1 MVDEPTASFRG
12 IKNWFSLLTSHPRSS
27 YLQPRPSA
35 YVRDSVIRGL
45 SLLRIGKFFSFLTRI
60 SSRKVS
66 AAEVNISFSPALLS
80 ASKIVAFAHY
90 SQRVEISASDAYLI
104 SQLKASG
111 FAVVVSS
118 TCTSDPMEHQQLWEQ
133 WRHEID
139 GLITR
144 ENIGFDF
151 GSWSAALSSLDIG
164 KGGINQI
171 ILINNSVYGP
181 LFPLEPMI
189 SELCS
194 RGDFFGLTASREFCP
209 HIQSY
214 FLGFNKAVIDHPQFR
229 EYWHGSFRGKS
240 KWFTIFRREVA
251 WESFFTNLGFRSA
264 VLIEESRGFPRNPL
278 TFLWK
283 NLISQGFPFIKKSV
297 FTHNYDSV
305 DMADWERFVTE
316 KCPNYDT
323 SLVLDDLKH

>member
-1 MVDEPTASFRG
+1 MVDEPTSSFG
-12 IKNWFSLLTSHPRSS
+12 INKNWFKLLRTYPRRS
-27 YLQPRPSA
+27 YLQPDPRA
-35 YVRDSVIRGL
+35 YLRDSVIRAL
-45 SLLRIGKFFSFLTRI
+45 SLLRIGKFFSVLTRI
-60 SSRKVS
+60 SSRNES
-66 AAEVNISFSPALLS
+66 AAEVNRSFSPALLS

-90 SQRVEISASDAYLI
+90 SERVEISASDAYLI

-118 TCTSDPMEHQQLWEQ
+118 TCTSDPIEHQQLWEQ

-151 GSWSAALSSLDIG
+151 GSWAAALSSLDLG
-164 KGGINQI
+164 KGDINQI

-189 SELCS
+189 VELCL
-194 RGDFFGLTASREFCP
+194 RGDFFGLTASQEFCR

-214 FLGFNKAVIDHPQFR
+214 FLGFNKVVIDHPQFR

-240 KWFTIFRREVA
+240 KWFTIFRRELA
-251 WESFFTNLGFRSA
+251 WEGFFTKRGFRSA
-264 VLIEESRGFPRNPL
+264 VLVEDSREFPRNPL

-283 NLISQGFPFIKKSV
+283 DLISQGFPFIKKSLL
-297 FTHNYDSV
+297 THNYDSI
-305 DMADWERFVTE
+305 DMADWESFVINE
-316 KCPNYDT
+316 CPNFDT
-323 SLVLDDLKH
+323 SLVSHDLKH

>member
-1 MVDEPTASFRG
+1 MVDEPTSSFRSH
-12 IKNWFSLLTSHPRSS
+12 KSWFNLLTSHPRRS
-27 YLQPRPSA
+27 YLQPNYRA
-35 YVRDSVIRGL
+35 HLRDSVIRAL
-45 SLLRIGKFFSFLTRI
+45 SLLRIGTLFSFLSRI
-60 SSRKVS
+60 VSHSEIAIKVN
-66 AAEVNISFSPALLS
+66 ESFSPALLS
-80 ASKIVAFAHY
+80 VSKIAVLAHY
-90 SQRVEISASDAYLI
+90 SDRVEISASDAYLI
-104 SQLKASG
+104 SQLKATG
-111 FAVVVSS
+111 FAVIVSS
-118 TCTSDPMEHQQLWEQ
+118 TCTSDPMKHQQLWEQ
-133 WRHEID
+133 WHQKID

-164 KGGINQI
+164 NGDIDQI

-181 LFPLEPMI
+181 LFPLEPII
-189 SELCS
+189 SELCVH
-194 RGDFFGLTASREFCP
+194 GDFFGLTASREFCP

-214 FLGFNKAVIDHPQFR
+214 FLGFNKVVIDHPQFR
-229 EYWHGSFRGKS
+229 EYWRGSFQGQS
-240 KWFTIFRREVA
+240 KWFTIFRRELA
-251 WESFFTNLGFRSA
+251 WERFFTKRGFRSA
-264 VLIEESRGFPRNPL
+264 VLIEDSREFPRNPL

-323 SLVLDDLKH
+323 YLVLDDLKH